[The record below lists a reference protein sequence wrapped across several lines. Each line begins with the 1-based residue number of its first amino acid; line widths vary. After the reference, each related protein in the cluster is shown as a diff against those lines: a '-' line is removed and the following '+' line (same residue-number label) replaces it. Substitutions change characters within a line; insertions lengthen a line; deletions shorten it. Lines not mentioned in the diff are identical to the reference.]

1 MFIIQYNIY
10 IDIYIYI
17 IIYMH
22 IHLYNVYHI
31 WKDVDMSMAF
41 TPRSSMTHRWWRVS
55 SKPCARSTRSCEP
68 RRLPCNSAA
77 ELLSVAVSPLR
88 IPFKWLKSFEN
99 AMKMADIKENPI
111 KMPEIP
117 RKIVINDG
125 NSGANHRDLTREN
138 HDIMGIQC
146 WYNPIRIPIF
156 RSH

>member
-1 MFIIQYNIY
+1 
-10 IDIYIYI
+10 
-17 IIYMH
+17 
-22 IHLYNVYHI
+22 
-31 WKDVDMSMAF
+31 
-41 TPRSSMTHRWWRVS
+41 
-55 SKPCARSTRSCEP
+55 
-68 RRLPCNSAA
+68 
-77 ELLSVAVSPLR
+77 VAVSPLR

-111 KMPEIP
+111 KMSEIP